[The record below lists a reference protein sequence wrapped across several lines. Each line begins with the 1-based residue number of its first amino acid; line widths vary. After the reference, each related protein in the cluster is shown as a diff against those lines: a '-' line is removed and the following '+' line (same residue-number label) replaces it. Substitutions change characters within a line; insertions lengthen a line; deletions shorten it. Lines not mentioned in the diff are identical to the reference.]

1 VAGEKILVIDD
12 SAEIRTFLGD
22 DILGPEGYSVI
33 SARDG
38 QEGLL
43 RALRERPDLILLD
56 VNMPRMTG
64 MQVLEKLR
72 DARYEW
78 PVILMTFHGSE
89 NVAVQA
95 FRLGVRDYIRKPFE
109 AEEVLASV
117 DRALVEAKLRREREE
132 LLKRLEASNQLL
144 NRKVT
149 ELATLYAIGQAVTS
163 LLDLE
168 KLLNRVVEASVYLCR
183 ADEGMLYLIDEKSG
197 QLYMTAAQSMGERAA
212 RGLRLRVSDQLAQ
225 QVIQTGQPAIV
236 TSETLGTM
244 QKIKTGYLVHSLLD
258 VPLKVKDRVIG
269 VLSVVNRTRARN
281 FARDDMTRLSAMAN
295 YAAIAIDNARLYQAT
310 RRLVTAEV
318 LNDTVVTI
326 SHYVNNPLTTL
337 MVNADRLTQAKKEGK
352 IADGDDL
359 IAQATR
365 LTEMKVEEISA
376 VLAILHD
383 LASPQFVTYVDDIKM
398 LDIEAKVRERLQF
411 IKEKYKV

>member
-1 VAGEKILVIDD
+1 MAGEKILVIDD

-22 DILGPEGYSVI
+22 DILGPEGYSV
-33 SARDG
+33 STARDG

-132 LLKRLEASNQLL
+132 LLKRLEVSNQLL

-183 ADEGMLYLIDEKSG
+183 ADEGMLYLIEEKTG
-197 QLYMTAAQSMGERAA
+197 QLYMTAAQSMGEKAA
-212 RGLRLRVSDQLAQ
+212 RGLRLRVSDQLAL

-236 TSETLGTM
+236 TSETLGTL

-269 VLSVVNRTRARN
+269 VLSVVNRARARN